1 MQRMKPRDMLSPA
14 KLGSLRERKK
24 KKSHALTFRVDKA
37 ELKIDC
43 PQQGQDLSWSSR
55 HSTRTLFT
63 FDGSESQI
71 LSRGELLYG
80 SGVSPSLGCY
90 VLFDD

>member
-37 ELKIDC
+37 ELKMC
-43 PQQGQDLSWSSR
+43 T
-55 HSTRTLFT
+55 TRT
-63 FDGSESQI
+63 GSVLHS
-71 LSRGELLYG
+71 SLLMVQNHKY
-80 SGVSPSLGCY
+80 
-90 VLFDD
+90 